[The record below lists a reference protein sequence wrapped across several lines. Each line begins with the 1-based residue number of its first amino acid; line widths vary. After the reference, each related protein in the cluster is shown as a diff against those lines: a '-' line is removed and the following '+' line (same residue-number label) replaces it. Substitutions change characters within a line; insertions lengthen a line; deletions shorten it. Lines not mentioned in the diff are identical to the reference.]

1 MFNPVLSA
9 KDTFGGEI
17 GMNSQFA
24 WQIFLDTGSPE
35 MYLLYNQARKMEN
48 TNVLEDQRPGI
59 TGDKVQ

>member
-1 MFNPVLSA
+1 MFNPVLFA
-9 KDTFGGEI
+9 KATCGGEI